1 MSTAF
6 YRRKTKMDVKMKQNS
21 LYKRVL
27 SVVLALAFYLTL
39 IPVMSTVSRADVTF
53 GGGDGLSKASAYEI
67 STVAQLKKLADDVNS
82 GTSYSGYYFKLAN
95 GIDLEGTESNQWEP
109 IGTNSSNSFAG
120 TFNGNGNEIKGLYI
134 NKPNNSFQGL
144 FGYNA
149 GTIENLTVSGKVT
162 GKTNIGG
169 IVGRNEKEISNCV
182 NNCKVTGMGTYNIGG
197 IAADNSGSGTI
208 ENCINNGEINS
219 SNSSCVGGIA
229 GFNQNNCTVINCR
242 NTGNITGNISVG
254 GIVGHNGSQTNQK
267 IGNLIENCYNE
278 GSVSGQGEV
287 GGIAGRNEFKI
298 TNCYN
303 LGAVSI
309 TDSGRSGG
317 ICGINVASI
326 INCYNWGDVIVF
338 GDGDTGGIAGYNSDD
353 DKVTNCYYFAEN
365 SDFGGIAGADK
376 EGKAEYKSKDDFAK
390 QGTFNGWD
398 FTETWRMSSFHGRP
412 ILIKNPEPEFT
423 LSGSGTAGD
432 PYVID
437 TAETL
442 QGFAQLVNGGN
453 SFENKFI
460 ELVDDIDL
468 LKEGVCGKN
477 IGSWTPI
484 GKNKE
489 FKGTFDGKGHK
500 ILNLYINDGT
510 EDNAGLFGIN
520 NGTIKDLAVTGT
532 VTGGRYAGGIVGT
545 NKSNGKIESCSNAC
559 NVTGSSEV
567 GGIAGFNEGGAI
579 DNCYN
584 TGGITGDSKVGG
596 VAGNNDHGT
605 IENSYSI
612 GNITGGS
619 NAGGIAGSNN
629 AGTVENCYYLGSA
642 EDGSGI
648 GTPKTES
655 EFKSGEV
662 AFLLQSKQTKQV
674 WGQKL
679 TGNDKDDHPIL
690 TSDADTKVVEFP
702 YPCTDSSGN
711 ELTVY
716 TNPPETTANLP
727 AGTTVKLGDAEV
739 TVTNG
744 GTVQSKDG
752 GKMYFPDGSVAKKN
766 GQTSNAPTGGG
777 VYDPASDTW
786 ENGSLND
793 PSQGSGSGSGG
804 STGNPTPPPT
814 STTPSAGNNS
824 DTSTS
829 DKTDASDGISA
840 DDINVGSA
848 DGNNAVTIGKDSVGA
863 LKDEIIASHLT
874 DEDKAAIKDGNKL
887 DVLLSAS
894 DAADSVSD
902 TDKQAAEAVLDGTG
916 YTAGNYLNVDLLKQ
930 INGEEVG
937 KLTELNSPIT
947 LVFIIPEELRKENRV
962 FGIVRIH
969 DGEAKFFEDT
979 DNDPDTITIVT
990 DRFST
995 YIIVYKDLD
1004 SPASGNPGTGTATPI
1019 AITGLACAVIIAAVA
1034 VKRKK
1039 IIE

>member
-1 MSTAF
+1 MTQYSG
-6 YRRKTKMDVKMKQNS
+6 
-21 LYKRVL
+21 LYKFKRVL
-27 SVVLALAFYLTL
+27 SVVLALAFCLTL
-39 IPVMSTVSRADVTF
+39 IPVMSTVSRAEVTF
-53 GGGDGLSKASAYEI
+53 GGGDGSSEASAYEI
-67 STVAQLKKLADDVNS
+67 STAEQLKKLAEDVKN
-82 GTSYSGYYFKLAN
+82 GTNYSGKYFKLAN
-95 GIDLEGTESNQWEP
+95 DIDLGGAGNPWTP
-109 IGTNSSNSFAG
+109 IGNDSDHSFAG

-134 NKPNNSFQGL
+134 NEPDKSFQGL
-144 FGYNA
+144 FGYNT
-149 GTIENLTVSGKVT
+149 GKIENLTVSGTVT
-162 GKTNIGG
+162 GKTNVGG

-197 IAADNSGSGTI
+197 IAADNSGGGKI

-229 GFNQNNCTVINCR
+229 GFNQNNCKVINCR

-254 GIVGHNGSQTNQK
+254 GIVGHNGSQTSQK
-267 IGNLIENCYNE
+267 TGNLIENCYNE

-303 LGAVSI
+303 LGALSI
-309 TDSGRSGG
+309 TGSGKSGG
-317 ICGINVASI
+317 ICGINTASI

-338 GDGDTGGIAGYNSDD
+338 GDGNTGGIVGSLGDT
-353 DKVTNCYYFAEN
+353 VTNCYYFAEN
-365 SDFGGIAGADK
+365 SDFGGIAGADVT
-376 EGKAEYKSKDDFAK
+376 GAAEYKTKEEFAQ
-390 QGTFNGWD
+390 QGTFSGWD
-398 FTETWRMSSFHGRP
+398 FTETWRMSSFYGRP
-412 ILIKNPEPEFT
+412 VLISNPEPEFT
-423 LSGSGTAGD
+423 LSGSGTAED

-453 SFENKFI
+453 SFEGKFI
-460 ELVDDIDL
+460 ELTNDIDL
-468 LKEGVCGKN
+468 LEEGVCGKN

-532 VTGGRYAGGIVGT
+532 VTGGSKAGGIVGT

-584 TGGITGDSKVGG
+584 TGDINGNSEVGG

-612 GNITGGS
+612 GNITGSS

-629 AGTVENCYYLGSA
+629 VGTVENCYYLGSA
-642 EDGSGI
+642 EDGSGN
-648 GTPKTES
+648 GAPKTES
-655 EFKSGEV
+655 EFNSGEV
-662 AFLLQSKQTKQV
+662 AFLLQNGQSKQV

-690 TSDADTKVVEFP
+690 TSDANTKVVEFP
-702 YPCTDSSGN
+702 YDCTDKDGN
-711 ELTVY
+711 DLTIY
-716 TNPPETTANLP
+716 TNPPETTADLP

-739 TVTNG
+739 TVTDG
-744 GTVQSKDG
+744 GTVEGKEG
-752 GKMYFPDGSVAKKN
+752 GKMFFPEGSVAKKN
-766 GQTSNAPTGGG
+766 GQSTNAPTGGG
-777 VYDPASDTW
+777 VYDPVTGTW
-786 ENGSLND
+786 SSGGGNNGS
-793 PSQGSGSGSGG
+793 SGG
-804 STGNPTPPPT
+804 DTGTTQPQYPPISRPSTG
-814 STTPSAGNNS
+814 
-824 DTSTS
+824 STS
-829 DKTDASDGISA
+829 EPSTGDSEPSDSSIA
-840 DDINVGSA
+840 DNVNVGSA
-848 DGNNAVTIGKDSVGA
+848 DGNNLVTIGKDSVGT

-894 DAADSVSD
+894 DAANSVSD
-902 TDKQAAEAVLDGTG
+902 TDRQAAEAVLNGTG
-916 YTAGNYLNVDLLKQ
+916 YTAGSYLNVDLLKQ

-937 KLTELNSPIT
+937 KITELNSPIT

-969 DGEAKFFEDT
+969 EGEAKFFEDT

-1004 SPASGNPGTGTATPI
+1004 SPASDNPGTGAATPI
-1019 AITGLACAVIIAAVA
+1019 AITGLACAVIVAAVA

-1039 IIE
+1039 ITE